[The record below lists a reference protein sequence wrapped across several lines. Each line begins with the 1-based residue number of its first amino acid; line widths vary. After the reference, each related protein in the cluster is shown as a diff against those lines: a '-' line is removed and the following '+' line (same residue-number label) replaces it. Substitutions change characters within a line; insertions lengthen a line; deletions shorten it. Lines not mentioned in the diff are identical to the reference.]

1 MKRETNDC
9 IKTTNEKEFIQV
21 TFELCLY
28 ALSICYS
35 VKHFKD
41 IKNCKIL
48 TWIFFTKQLNFQI
61 PDAEKVI

>member
-41 IKNCKIL
+41 IKNCKIFQKKS
-48 TWIFFTKQLNFQI
+48 ILNST
-61 PDAEKVI
+61 